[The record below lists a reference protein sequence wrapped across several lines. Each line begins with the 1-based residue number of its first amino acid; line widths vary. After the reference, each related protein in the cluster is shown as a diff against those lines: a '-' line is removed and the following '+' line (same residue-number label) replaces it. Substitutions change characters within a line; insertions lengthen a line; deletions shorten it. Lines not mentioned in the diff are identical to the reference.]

1 MRYLFS
7 GLLALFALL
16 GVATLGEAH
25 ALAKG
30 DGYTSPPGTEVS
42 FAGGICNQPQG
53 VSASTLSVSAA
64 LPARR
69 FTWKSPNLWDGLEDF
84 PFMIPGFRCSKGDR
98 QLSWAAFWCDWGGHW
113 GWRGRWFGTQTR
125 LKKMQ
130 ARFEDLA
137 QKLSRCAP
145 KASSASNALPW
156 RKYLVWTV
164 MGLAIFSGDSSSA
177 AGDSGVVLGTAVL
190 TAFDKALDFVQT
202 NPHSRLGRLL
212 GSVTR
217 KRGHQPMS
225 TITILDNGTETPQ
238 TIIKA
243 DGRDNIGLNPFAE
256 AFELKRLPQSDVLF
270 LEATGVKQ
278 ELIIDAAK
286 ALSNKGYRPVGPR
299 LMIRVHDEDGKR
311 LEGANYIEAIDA
323 LLGTFTDVRSYFS
336 LGSAPALHQ
345 VKVPEA
351 GLHTSREG
359 GEDKEVLFFAG
370 KAKEIFPGLN
380 GTEGGLP
387 TSQGAMVALYG
398 KPNPAQPRFV
408 LRLGKKKFV
417 LLKGNHAVKA
427 MRAFENPNAEG
438 GYVFLPRGHFGED
451 ETGKEAWRQGYDFVW
466 LEDDT
471 PKGPNKDLIK
481 VKSGYRKVDA
491 NGKLSG
497 WIIAEPSSQQ
507 GNSLVSYQVLALLAE
522 VNGDI
527 KIADLIN
534 ELVETSVKRGVEF
547 VKNDFDE
554 LELKKVLGEDK
565 AEELRDWFAAKAPQ
579 SSKSTRKNHL
589 GFGAKMHTGYVHMAS
604 LFNRGYMVVGD
615 EFGLGKFQ
623 VKKDKRNG
631 QPLNEPGC
639 GGKNPILDHNQTWVG
654 KTWRLKTVTFYRN
667 AVRDGTLSD
676 EQKDHLVQFLGV
688 REGEWLDTLNWI
700 LAYSPSLTR
709 GSVLMNAEDVA
720 ALAGDDDGDQ
730 LWFSFRN
737 EKVHGVFVEIKR
749 QNKGAQNYSI
759 ENNKGAQLPSS
770 IGSRNFR
777 DILDAKGKELD
788 AMIAFIMAPNKGQG
802 PVGYLANLCT
812 ILITFFEKVDN
823 GRGGLEF
830 KNIWVE
836 RLQAALNLMQQTS
849 IDMQKRIFGALCLL
863 RWTLADL
870 RKEKT
875 PEKGLIP
882 GFNYPVLGH
891 AFSKEG
897 FNPDNF
903 SKEEYARALKD
914 IGVPNIPHHYNGQ
927 LMLAVTEMD
936 SMYNI
941 SALGSWLIWES
952 ISLVA
957 TGKPCDWGKEMHE
970 DARGGLDPYVLA
982 EQLQNGE
989 KLPELLGNLSSE
1001 TKEKVEALWV
1011 ERPRELY
1018 AWKTQSKRLPFAV
1031 PAPPA
1036 LKLNHELAL
1045 AAEATYVPK
1054 DKPELGYKTV
1064 QKALKNAFKLAM
1076 SEKEARRF
1084 VNDVLAGFYREAGE
1098 AQRLKTASARFQSA
1112 HERSGVEALRY
1123 ILEALEAFRSDT
1135 RKYKKLAQGMED
1147 ALTPSMKMA
1156 NKDEAITACTLLFAW
1171 KELTES
1177 SWAFDQVARLV
1188 ESEHEVRKAAKKT
1201 GGKTQIWKDFGFTE
1215 TEARSAVRGKG
1226 SRFYSDEDFLAKCE
1240 SYLGERHGEDKFARM
1255 KARATWFVDEGL
1267 TALVKSKTRQEIVA
1281 SKKDILRDLKGSIQD
1296 WTECRSTWNRKN
1308 EVEMEILLATFKDG
1322 EALWIDPIKRD
1333 LEELAATRLDEDERK
1348 TLNRDL
1354 IKAKYTGNK
1363 KRLSELRKFSR
1374 QDKKA
1379 QYAHSLLNGFKEL
1392 AENEKASATELLNRL
1407 CSSENA
1413 FAADFVQRFEDSLG
1427 PLLNLERAWQRAT
1440 PEERETVQGWTW
1452 ELGYWHTYTGR
1463 MVDGQRPKVTKF
1475 YADSRVEWSLPDA
1488 EVASLCR
1495 VLLEDGVSF
1504 YKLTKVPGRINKT
1517 WRLFD
1522 AFVYRLEPLND
1533 WQLANGFGHLISMAI
1548 PDGKDEK
1555 DFARVDH
1562 TALLKSERDYYQDQN
1577 PDDLTYEDELAL
1589 EGVKAELSRIK
1600 NVEKNGLMARWG
1612 HLYFPVTWGFEKHK
1626 WAGQLTCKKLQG
1638 RAWMA
1643 LSVLGRDNPTYHEQP
1658 EVDEEGIIDITSTL
1672 EPLSTNGNHMPWKRR
1687 FGRDNFGR
1695 HDRRRRAS
1703 MQKRGLLE
1711 LDDSVDLLPY
1721 DFGDDARLTYSDW
1734 LTFIEGVA
1742 ESGMG
1747 STQGLTMASLW
1758 FKSHAGRFAVMDPAN
1773 DIHNPDV
1780 AEKCAAK
1787 LGACPSY
1794 DARLHIEV
1802 LLRSDQWV
1810 KPVWPLTSRSAAQAF
1825 FSVIRIITDK

>member
-7 GLLALFALL
+7 ALLGLFVSL
-16 GVATLGEAH
+16 GVATACETTTSTREA
-25 ALAKG
+25 A
-30 DGYTSPPGTEVS
+30 YSPPSVEVS
-42 FAGGICNQPQG
+42 FAGEICDRDKG
-53 VSASTLSVSAA
+53 VSANTLNADAA

-69 FTWKSPNLWDGLEDF
+69 FNWKASNPWEEFEVF
-84 PFMIPGFRCSKGDR
+84 PYLLPGYRCYKGDR
-98 QLSWAAFWCDWGGHW
+98 QLSWSAFWHWGGWH
-113 GWRGRWFGTQTR
+113 GLLKRWLKLQRRIKERMERR
-125 LKKMQ
+125 LKALQQLQDASRTAPRAVPASPLRKRLPVIVASLLCMG
-130 ARFEDLA
+130 ATGTGTPLEPFALA
-137 QKLSRCAP
+137 AV
-145 KASSASNALPW
+145 A
-156 RKYLVWTV
+156 V
-164 MGLAIFSGDSSSA
+164 SG
-177 AGDSGVVLGTAVL
+177 
-190 TAFDKALDFVQT
+190 FDAALDFVKA

-217 KRGHQPMS
+217 KMGHQPMS
-225 TITILDNGTETPQ
+225 TVTILDNGSETPQ
-238 TIIKA
+238 IIIKA

-256 AFELKRLPQSDVLF
+256 AFELPRLPQKDVLF

-278 ELIIDAAK
+278 ELITQAAK
-286 ALSNKGYRPVGPR
+286 ALSNNGYRPVGPR
-299 LMIRVHDEDGKR
+299 LMIRVRDEEGNRLDGAK
-311 LEGANYIEAIDA
+311 YIEAISA

-345 VKVPEA
+345 VKVPKA
-351 GLHTSREG
+351 GLYTPREG

-370 KAKEIFPGLN
+370 KAKEIFPKLN

-387 TSQGAMVALYG
+387 ISQGAMVALYG

-408 LRLGKKKFV
+408 LRLRGGKFV

-427 MRAFENPNAEG
+427 MRAFKDPSAKG
-438 GYVFLPRGHFGED
+438 GYVFLPRGYFGED
-451 ETGKEAWRQGYDFVW
+451 DAGKEAWRQGHDFLW

-481 VKSGYRKVDA
+481 VESGYRKVDA
-491 NGKLSG
+491 NGRLSG
-497 WIIAEPSSQQ
+497 WIIAEPSARQ

-534 ELVETSVKRGVEF
+534 ELVETSVKRGVEL
-547 VKNDFDE
+547 VKRDFDQ
-554 LELKKVLGEDK
+554 LEVDKLLGGDK
-565 AEELRDWFAAKAPQ
+565 AKELRDWFAAKAPQ

-615 EFGLGKFQ
+615 EFGLSPFQ
-623 VKKDKRNG
+623 VKKDKRDG

-654 KTWRLKTVTFYRN
+654 KTWRLKTVTAYRN
-667 AVRDGTLSD
+667 AVRDKTLSD
-676 EQKDHLVQFLGV
+676 DQRKDLVKFLGV
-688 REGEWLDTLNWI
+688 REIEWLDTLNWI

-737 EKVHGVFVEIKR
+737 NRVHGVFVEIKR
-749 QNKGAQNYSI
+749 QNKGGQNYSI

-770 IGSRNFR
+770 IGSRSFR
-777 DILDAKGKELD
+777 EILDAEGKELD
-788 AMIAFIMAPNKGQG
+788 QMIAFIMAPNKGQG

-823 GRGGLEF
+823 GAGGLQF
-830 KNIWVE
+830 KNVWVE
-836 RLQAALNLMQQTS
+836 RLQAALNLMQQTA

-870 RKEKT
+870 RKEVT
-875 PEKGLIP
+875 PEKGLVP

-897 FNPDNF
+897 FDPNNF

-914 IGVPNIPHHYNGQ
+914 IGIPSIPHHYTGQ
-927 LMLAVTEMD
+927 LMPAVTEMD
-936 SMYNI
+936 SMYSI

-957 TGKPCDWGKEMHE
+957 TGKPCDWGMEMHV
-970 DARGGLDPYVLA
+970 DAKGGLDPYALA
-982 EQLQNGE
+982 QQLADGE
-989 KLPELLGNLSSE
+989 KLPELLSDLSPKA
-1001 TKEKVEALWV
+1001 KEKVEALWV

-1045 AAEATYVPK
+1045 AAEATYVPET
-1054 DKPELGYKTV
+1054 KPELGYGKV
-1064 QKALKNAFKLAM
+1064 QNALKKAFKVNM
-1076 SEKEARRF
+1076 SEREARRF

-1098 AQRLKTASARFQSA
+1098 ANRLKTASARFQSA

-1123 ILEALEAFRSDT
+1123 LLEALEAFRSDI

-1147 ALTPSMKMA
+1147 ALTPSMKMS

-1177 SWAFDQVARLV
+1177 SWAFDQVASLV
-1188 ESEHEVRKAAKKT
+1188 NSEFEVRKAARKT
-1201 GGKTQIWKDFGFTE
+1201 GGKTQIWQDFGFSE
-1215 TEARSAVRGKG
+1215 TEARSAVRGKA
-1226 SRFYSDEDFLAKCE
+1226 SRFYNDENFLAKCE
-1240 SYLGERHGEDKFARM
+1240 SYLGKRHGEDKFARM

-1267 TALVKSKTRQEIVA
+1267 IALVKSKTRQEIVA

-1296 WTECRSTWNRKN
+1296 WTKHRATWTRKN

-1322 EALWIDPIKRD
+1322 EALWIDPVKQD
-1333 LEELAATRLDEDERK
+1333 LEELAATRLDKDERK
-1348 TLNRDL
+1348 TLNGDL
-1354 IKAKYTGNK
+1354 ILAHVKRDK
-1363 KRLSELRKFSR
+1363 KQLSMLRKLSR
-1374 QDKKA
+1374 EDKKA
-1379 QYAHSLLNGFKEL
+1379 QNAHSLLNGFKEL
-1392 AENEKASATELLNRL
+1392 AENEKASATKLLDRL
-1407 CSSENA
+1407 CSSENP

-1452 ELGYWHTYTGR
+1452 ELGYWHTYKGR

-1504 YKLTKVPGRINKT
+1504 YKLTKVPGRMNKT

-1522 AFVYRLEPLND
+1522 AFVYQLEPLSD
-1533 WQLANGFGHLISMAI
+1533 WQLANGFGHLVSMAI

-1562 TALLKSERDYYQDQN
+1562 IALLKSEKDYYQEQN
-1577 PDDLTYEDELAL
+1577 PEELTREDELAL
-1589 EGVKAELSRIK
+1589 EGVKAEISRID
-1600 NVEKNGLMARWG
+1600 NLENNGLMARWG

-1643 LSVLGRDNPTYHEQP
+1643 LSVLGRDNPSYHEQP
-1658 EVDEEGIIDITSTL
+1658 EVEEGGIVDVTSTL
-1672 EPLSTNGNHMPWKRR
+1672 KALNTNGNHMPWKRR
-1687 FGRDNFGR
+1687 FDRDNSGR
-1695 HDRRRRAS
+1695 FDRRRRAS

-1721 DFGDDARLTYSDW
+1721 DFGDDARFDYSEW

-1742 ESGMG
+1742 ETGMG

-1773 DIHNPDV
+1773 EIHDPDV
-1780 AEKCAAK
+1780 AQKCAAK
-1787 LGACPSY
+1787 LAACPSY

-1802 LLRSDQWV
+1802 LLKGEWV
-1810 KPVWPLTSRSAAQAF
+1810 KPVWPRTSRRAAHAF